1 MLNEINGRNTGVP
14 FVIPVKEVPPILWS
28 CLLHDLLKNMLRFS
42 VGAAGVLVLR
52 CSSRYV
58 EEAVTEQYLHT
69 NTTQLATYNSL
80 ANYFSGTDEPEGL
93 SSSSNDT
100 IISPSSSKSTV
111 CILLSCL

>member
-1 MLNEINGRNTGVP
+1 MLNEINGRNTSVP
-14 FVIPVKEVPPILWS
+14 FVLPVKEVPPILWS